1 MSSPRCID
9 GRPSDGS
16 ERILH
21 MSEDTASSNSHHDAL
36 LNLLQAF
43 GRIGETDSG
52 GIARL
57 AASPADGEARNFL
70 CAWLKQHDFTVLIDA
85 VGNIYGVLDLKRGDP
100 EKHFFCGSHLDSQP
114 EAGKFDGALGVACAC
129 IGALCIQEQV
139 ERNLL
144 DPGFRYF
151 VVCCWTGEEGA
162 RFQPSLIG
170 SSVFAGAK
178 SASET
183 LAITDGDGIS
193 LAKALDAIGY
203 RGADTIPH
211 ADQYLEVHIEQST
224 RLERARF
231 PVALVTSCWG
241 ARKIRLVLKGVP
253 DHTGPTPME
262 ERRNALLAASH
273 VIITVEELA
282 TRSETTLYSSV
293 GRIEVQPNSPNTI
306 ADHVTLW
313 IEFRSPDE
321 ATLEQAAKD
330 LLVTLGEIEQQTGC
344 SATIASQEIRNV
356 VLFDQPAMTAIGRAL
371 EVHSIPYLNLT
382 TIAGHDAVRLQ
393 AVCPSTLLFVPSRA
407 GITHSPEEYTSDDD
421 VCAGFD
427 AMLVALQCLLAGPET
442 EYESRSASQ

>member
-1 MSSPRCID
+1 M
-9 GRPSDGS
+9 
-16 ERILH
+16 LH
-21 MSEDTASSNSHHDAL
+21 MSDDTASNNSHHDEL
-36 LNLLQAF
+36 LNLLQAL
-43 GRIGETDSG
+43 GRIGETESG

-70 CAWLKQHDFTVLIDA
+70 CAWLKRHDFTVLIDA
-85 VGNIYGVLDLKRGDP
+85 VGNIYGVLDLERGDP

-114 EAGKFDGALGVACAC
+114 EAGKFDGALGVVCAC
-129 IGALCIQEQV
+129 IGALCIQEKV
-139 ERNLL
+139 KRNQLA
-144 DPGFRYF
+144 PEFRYF

-170 SSVFAGAK
+170 SSVFAGAR
-178 SASET
+178 SAEET

-193 LAKALDAIGY
+193 LATALDAIGY
-203 RGADTIPH
+203 RGSDTIPR

-224 RLERARF
+224 MLERARF

-241 ARKIRLVLKGVP
+241 ARKIRLVVKGVP

-273 VIITVEELA
+273 LIIRVEQLA
-282 TRSETTLYSSV
+282 TRSVTTLYSSV

-321 ATLEQAAKD
+321 TTLEQAETD
-330 LLVTLGEIEQQTGC
+330 LLVALGEIEQQTGC
-344 SATIASQEIRNV
+344 SATVSSREIRNV
-356 VLFDQPAMTAIGRAL
+356 VGFDQAAMTMIGRAF
-371 EVHSIPYLNLT
+371 ETHSIPYLQLT

-393 AVCPSTLLFVPSRA
+393 AVCPSTLLFVPSRD

-427 AMLVALQCLLAGPET
+427 AMLVALQCLLTGPEA
-442 EYESRSASQ
+442 EHKSRSASQ